1 MLGKSSSGKGLVKWD
16 GKWFSLRR
24 KVWTEPWQTLSPCCP
39 KEQQLNENMIVSAH
53 SPVEDIHMR
62 EGKVE
67 EEAEEE
73 DEEEKEEKEKVRGGR
88 QRP

>member
-1 MLGKSSSGKGLVKWD
+1 
-16 GKWFSLRR
+16 
-24 KVWTEPWQTLSPCCP
+24 
-39 KEQQLNENMIVSAH
+39 MIVSAH

-73 DEEEKEEKEKVRGGR
+73 DEEEKEEKEKVRGER